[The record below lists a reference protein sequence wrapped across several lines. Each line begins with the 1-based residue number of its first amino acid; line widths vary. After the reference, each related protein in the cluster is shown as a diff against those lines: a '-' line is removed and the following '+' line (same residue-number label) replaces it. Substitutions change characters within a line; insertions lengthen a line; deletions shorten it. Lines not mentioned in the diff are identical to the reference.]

1 MVTMSEV
8 LLIEHEESDRQLVL
22 ELVALKGRGRV
33 HITEA
38 TGLAAGLEALA
49 SRRFDLILLDTKLRD
64 ASALSALRAV
74 AECAPNTPVLSHSIF
89 LTIPT
94 RDAARRRGAWDLV
107 IRGELNPLWAEM
119 THLLAGAPAEPGAEA
134 GAETGLQST

>member
-1 MVTMSEV
+1 MVPTSEV

-38 TGLAAGLEALA
+38 SGLAAGLEALA
-49 SRRFDLILLDTKLRD
+49 SSRFDLILLDTKLRD

-74 AECAPNTPVLSHSIF
+74 GESAPHTPILSHSIF
-89 LTIPT
+89 LTVQT

-119 THLLAGAPAEPGAEA
+119 THLLAGAPAGAGAEA
-134 GAETGLQST
+134 GVQAT

>member
-1 MVTMSEV
+1 MLSTVEV

-33 HITEA
+33 HVTEARDLA
-38 TGLAAGLEALA
+38 TGLAQLA
-49 SRRFDLILLDTKLRD
+49 SRPFDLIMLDTKLRD

-74 AECAPNTPVLSHSIF
+74 GDCAPHTPILSHSVF
-89 LTIPT
+89 FNVRT

-107 IRGELNPLWAEM
+107 VRGDLNPLWAEI
-119 THLLAGAPAEPGAEA
+119 TSLLAGAPAESDAEA
-134 GAETGLQST
+134 GAPTGLQPT

>member
-1 MVTMSEV
+1 MLPAAEV
-8 LLIEHEESDRQLVL
+8 LLIEDEESDRQLVL

-33 HITEA
+33 HVTEA
-38 TGLAAGLEALA
+38 SDLAAGLKVLA
-49 SRRFDLILLDTKLRD
+49 ARHFDLILLDTKLRD

-74 AECAPNTPVLSHSIF
+74 GECAPHTPILSHSIF
-89 LTIPT
+89 LNVQT

-119 THLLAGAPAEPGAEA
+119 THLLAGTPSETGAHAE
-134 GAETGLQST
+134 AETGLQPI